1 MWRSTDDDWQTSAIR
16 DTSEKADEKRKA
28 EGSHK
33 HENKIYDIYIY
44 CICIYLICSTCPTW
58 HVLEFLFC
66 HCNSSW
72 LACSSQH
79 FKSSMFCFRHVLCTP
94 TLQRFCPLE
103 TIFGLE
109 NKGEAE
115 AHKTCRAAGKRPIA
129 TYGYGSGASG

>member
-1 MWRSTDDDWQTSAIR
+1 MNHEMMRIR
-16 DTSEKADEKRKA
+16 YM
-28 EGSHK
+28 
-33 HENKIYDIYIY
+33 IYIYIYIY

-129 TYGYGSGASG
+129 TYGYGSGASGRQLASKADSGCTRWR